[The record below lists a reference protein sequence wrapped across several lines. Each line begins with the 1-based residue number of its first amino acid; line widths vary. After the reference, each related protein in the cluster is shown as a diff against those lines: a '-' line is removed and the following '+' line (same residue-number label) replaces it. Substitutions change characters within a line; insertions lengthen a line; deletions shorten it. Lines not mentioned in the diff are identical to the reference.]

1 MYDMSIPPDSEP
13 RAVDVPSDPLL
24 WAWQHVTPA
33 RWSPVL
39 VAAGFHH
46 LLFVP
51 EASIHLPL
59 GHTPPLTGTDRRQG
73 YKGKW
78 EGKRERRER
87 TRKTESGDVKKSREG
102 KRKGQSS
109 MGFLCAFTRFLAELK
124 HPLFL
129 GTAFS
134 FMCFVSSFSTP
145 PGAPSS
151 FSGGCSVLASRVE
164 GSK

>member
-1 MYDMSIPPDSEP
+1 MSIRPDSEP
-13 RAVDVPSDPLL
+13 RAVDVPSDPSM
-24 WAWQHVTPA
+24 WAWQHLTPA

-51 EASIHLPL
+51 EAAIRLPL
-59 GHTPPLTGTDRRQG
+59 GHTPPLTGTHGREG

-78 EGKRERRER
+78 EGKREQKGKDQEDRVGRRE
-87 TRKTESGDVKKSREG
+87 ESQEG

-124 HPLFL
+124 YPLFL